1 MAVLQMQKIHICALK
16 SNRKQILEELQ
27 RKGVV
32 QVDCLGEEDTV
43 FQKMETASMRSGY
56 EKRAQNAEAA
66 LKILEQYAPEKKG
79 MLSSLEGKKEISV
92 DQYYDQVKNHEG
104 IFRTVN
110 RILALERHIGEDRA
124 GQVKAEMALES
135 LTPWM
140 SLDVPMNY
148 RGSRTTAALIG
159 TLPGAWTLEMVMTA
173 VAAQQPQM
181 DALTIEVLGADRDQ
195 TCIFAVCPQAE
206 AEKLEDALRV
216 NGFARPALQTSLT
229 PAEYAKELEKT
240 HDEYAQAE
248 NGAVEKLKA
257 LAGERENIR
266 FAADYY
272 LLRAEKY
279 GILGTLLQSR
289 HVFFLD
295 GYIPSKNAEALKT
308 KLEGKYNCQVEL
320 EEIAKDEEAPV
331 LLQNNGFS
339 SPTEGV
345 VESYGLPHKG
355 EIDPTGIMAIF
366 YYFLFGLML
375 GDAGY
380 GILMTV
386 GCFFLLKKYPDM
398 AKGMKQMMTLFLYCG
413 ISTAFWGVMFGSYF
427 GDVVPIVA
435 ETFFHKSVTI
445 PALWFVPL
453 DDPMRLLMYSFLFGL
468 IHLFAGLGIKGY
480 MLLKEHKAMDF
491 FCSVGLWYMLLI
503 GLILMLLPTDIF
515 ASMAG
520 VSIVF
525 PSWLSMLSKVLSIV
539 GALGIVFMS
548 AREQKNIGLRIA
560 LGAYDLYGATSWLSD
575 VLSYSR
581 LLALGLATGV
591 IASVINTMGAMLGSG
606 IIGAI
611 GFTVVFLV
619 GHTLNLA
626 INLLGAYVHTN
637 RLQFVEFFGKF
648 YEGGGRAFTPFCAAT
663 TKYIKFKEEN

>member
-1 MAVLQMQKIHICALK
+1 
-16 SNRKQILEELQ
+16 
-27 RKGVV
+27 
-32 QVDCLGEEDTV
+32 
-43 FQKMETASMRSGY
+43 
-56 EKRAQNAEAA
+56 
-66 LKILEQYAPEKKG
+66 
-79 MLSSLEGKKEISV
+79 
-92 DQYYDQVKNHEG
+92 
-104 IFRTVN
+104 
-110 RILALERHIGEDRA
+110 
-124 GQVKAEMALES
+124 
-135 LTPWM
+135 
-140 SLDVPMNY
+140 
-148 RGSRTTAALIG
+148 
-159 TLPGAWTLEMVMTA
+159 
-173 VAAQQPQM
+173 
-181 DALTIEVLGADRDQ
+181 
-195 TCIFAVCPQAE
+195 
-206 AEKLEDALRV
+206 
-216 NGFARPALQTSLT
+216 
-229 PAEYAKELEKT
+229 
-240 HDEYAQAE
+240 
-248 NGAVEKLKA
+248 
-257 LAGERENIR
+257 
-266 FAADYY
+266 
-272 LLRAEKY
+272 
-279 GILGTLLQSR
+279 
-289 HVFFLD
+289 
-295 GYIPSKNAEALKT
+295 
-308 KLEGKYNCQVEL
+308 
-320 EEIAKDEEAPV
+320 
-331 LLQNNGFS
+331 
-339 SPTEGV
+339 
-345 VESYGLPHKG
+345 
-355 EIDPTGIMAIF
+355 
-366 YYFLFGLML
+366 ML

-491 FCSVGLWYMLLI
+491 FCSVALWYMLLI

-548 AREQKNIGLRIA
+548 AREQKNIGLRVA

>member
-32 QVDCLGEEDTV
+32 QVEGDGEEDSV
-43 FQKMETASMRSGY
+43 FRKMETASMRNGY

-79 MLSSLEGKKEISV
+79 MLSSLEGKKEITV

-124 GQVKAEMALES
+124 GQVKADTALES
-135 LTPWM
+135 LVPWM
-140 SLDVPMNY
+140 ALDVPLNY
-148 RGSRTTAALIG
+148 RGTRTTAALIG
-159 TLPGAWTLEMVMTA
+159 TLPGTWDLEMILRA
-173 VAAQQPQM
+173 VAEQKPLL
-181 DALTIEVLGADRDQ
+181 DALTIEILGADRDQ
-195 TCIFAVCPQAE
+195 TCIFAVCPQEE

-216 NGFARPALQTSLT
+216 NGFARASFMTSLT
-229 PAEYAKELEKT
+229 PDEYAKELKKT

-248 NGAVEKLKA
+248 NGAIEKLKA
-257 LAGERENIR
+257 LAGERENIK

-272 LLRAEKY
+272 QLRAEKY
-279 GILGTLLQSR
+279 GILGTLLQSQ
-289 HVFFLD
+289 HVFFLN
-295 GYIPSKNAEALKT
+295 GYIPAKSAEALKA

-320 EEIAKDEEAPV
+320 EEIPKEEEAPV

-386 GCFFLLKKYPDM
+386 GCFVLLKKYPDM
-398 AKGMKQMMTLFLYCG
+398 AKGMKQMMTLFMYCG

-427 GDVVPIVA
+427 GDVIPIVA
-435 ETFFHKSVTI
+435 ETFFHKTVTV

-453 DDPMRLLMYSFLFGL
+453 DNPMRLLMYSFLFGL

-480 MLLKEHKAMDF
+480 MLLKEHKVMDF
-491 FCSVGLWYMLLI
+491 FCSVVLWYMLLI

-525 PSWLSMLSKVLSIV
+525 PGWLSMLSKVFSIV
-539 GALGIVFMS
+539 GAVGIVFMS
-548 AREQKNIGLRIA
+548 ARDKKNIGLRIA

-648 YEGGGRAFTPFCAAT
+648 YEGGGRAFSPFCAAT